1 MTTSQCISSHGT
13 AISSDDDDCYRR
25 AALNFDTNSK
35 PKSSLPL
42 KALAIL
48 SLLVVLNFLFE
59 AMITSIDKTPEELD
73 AQVVE
78 ANFETSNASQ
88 LDS

>member
-25 AALNFDTNSK
+25 AALNFDADSK

-59 AMITSIDKTPEELD
+59 TVITSTVKTPEELD
-73 AQVVE
+73 AQEVE
-78 ANFETSNASQ
+78 ANFEIINPSQ